1 MSSRGIVDLR
11 KRKPGG
17 DSGGLR
23 PFAFPEPKKRST
35 LRGRRMRLRT
45 LVALAVAALLA
56 GVAYGLSLASYLP
69 QFSIQNIDVR
79 GTKELNPQLVRVY
92 VESVL
97 HDGAY
102 SLFSRANIFLYP
114 RAQLQEAV
122 KEYFPRIENVHI
134 ARESLLS
141 TVLVVALE
149 EREAFARWCTS
160 FDSSSTGEQSESCYV
175 IDRGGLVFAP
185 VGTTS
190 TGLATPYLF
199 RGGFSAT
206 SDFLG
211 HTYLPGR
218 FTGIVALL
226 ERLGQSGFATR
237 SVFTEGEQ
245 DFSIALTRGFEL
257 RASFGADVPGL
268 VRNLELVLSS
278 ESLRGKEGQ
287 LEYVDLRFGNR
298 VYYKLKGEEQQSAQ

>member
-1 MSSRGIVDLR
+1 MS
-11 KRKPGG
+11 
-17 DSGGLR
+17 
-23 PFAFPEPKKRST
+23 FASH
-35 LRGRRMRLRT
+35 
-45 LVALAVAALLA
+45 
-56 GVAYGLSLASYLP
+56 LP
-69 QFSIQNIDVR
+69 QFSIQSVDVR
-79 GTKELNPQLVRVY
+79 GAKELSPQLVRIY
-92 VESVL
+92 AESVL

-134 ARESLLS
+134 ARESFLS
-141 TVLVVALE
+141 TALIVALE
-149 EREAFARWCTS
+149 EREAFARWCGPFGS
-160 FDSSSTGEQSESCYV
+160 DSTEEQSELCYV
-175 IDRGGLVFAP
+175 IDRGGLIFAP

-199 RGGFSAT
+199 RGGLSPST
-206 SDFLG
+206 SSGQVAASGLLG
-211 HTYLPGR
+211 KTYLPGR
-218 FTGIVALL
+218 FAGIVALL
-226 ERLGQSGFATR
+226 ERLGQSGFAAR

-245 DFSIALTRGFEL
+245 DFSIALIRGFEL

-278 ESLRGKEGQ
+278 ESLRGKEDQ

-298 VYYKLKGEEQQSAQ
+298 VYYKLKGEEQQSTQ